1 MKRAEWNGT
10 VLAESDDVV
19 TVEGN
24 VYFPV
29 DSVRRRH
36 LVPSD
41 TRTVCPWKGT
51 ASYYSVRVDGEIIR
65 DAALYYPEPKDAAQ
79 EIAGRIA
86 FLRGVVVRD
95 I

>member
-1 MKRAEWNGT
+1 MEWH
-10 VLAESDDVV
+10 VLAESDDIV

-24 VYFPV
+24 ATSRGLGPAPHCAERNT
-29 DSVRRRH
+29 DR
-36 LVPSD
+36 
-41 TRTVCPWKGT
+41 CPWKGT

-86 FLRGVVVRD
+86 FWRGVVVRD

>member
-10 VLAESDDVV
+10 VLAESDDIV
-19 TVEGN
+19 TVEGDA
-24 VYFPV
+24 YFPA
-29 DSVRRRH
+29 DSVRLEH

-41 TRTVCPWKGT
+41 TRTVCPWRGT
-51 ASYYSVRVDGEIIR
+51 ANYYSVRVDGQINR
-65 DAALYYPEPKDAAQ
+65 DAAWYYPEPKDAAQ

-86 FLRGVVVRD
+86 FGRGVVRD